1 MITHKS
7 IGYSGRLGN
16 QMFQYAALKAISLE
30 TGFDY
35 YLPDHL
41 KIKSDGLFDFTSNK
55 WVEYRL
61 DLFDCF
67 EINCPVID
75 KQLNSIYNEQ
85 NFTFE
90 KEIFSISDNTA
101 IEGYFQSYKYFEKYE
116 DIIKKEFTFKKHILD
131 KAKQI
136 LNQYENTVS
145 INVRRGD
152 YVTNPNYWN
161 ITPEYINE
169 ALQNFTD
176 KEYTF
181 LITSDDIPWCK
192 EVFPEG
198 VMFMENNTPFEDLCI
213 MSLCDHNIIANSTFG
228 WWAAWLNNNPDKKV
242 VAPTNWFIPA
252 KPLDDLYPKNW
263 IKI

>member
-16 QMFQYAALKAISLE
+16 QMFQYAALKAVSLE
-30 TGFDY
+30 TGFDC
-35 YLPDHL
+35 YLPNNL
-41 KIKSDGLFDFTSNK
+41 KIKPDGLFDLTNQK
-55 WVEYRL
+55 WIEYKL

-67 EINCPVID
+67 EINCPI
-75 KQLNSIYNEQ
+75 KEEQLNSTYIEQ

-101 IEGYFQSYKYFEKYE
+101 IDGYFQSYKYFEKYE

-131 KAKQI
+131 KAKYI
-136 LNQYENTVS
+136 VNQYKNPVS

-152 YVTNPNYWN
+152 YVAHPNYWN
-161 ITPEYINE
+161 ITPEYISE
-169 ALQNFTD
+169 ALQNFSD

-192 EVFPEG
+192 EVFPNE
-198 VMFMENNTPFEDLCI
+198 VIFMENNTPFEDLCI

-228 WWAAWLNNNPDKKV
+228 WWAAWLNNNPEKKV
-242 VAPTNWFIPA
+242 VAPSNWFIPA

-263 IKI
+263 ITI